1 MASPL
6 PYPSVPGPQLYNYYV
21 DCVYGLEQ
29 VIRAHCVSSIKK
41 NGANIDLLLVLV
53 RINRDSV
60 HEHQAEF
67 LTPMQTQATL
77 VHLSSPSP
85 FFIPGT
91 SSLHLS
97 LQLWFWLLLSFLF
110 LPDVESTSS
119 GYNHPS
125 PLLWTTSLCSQ
136 PILTPTLPQKVNLHH
151 NPFLNQLNLS
161 SVGVHANN
169 LGIMRK
175 HAVADLA
182 GLGQVLRFCISNM
195 FPGNTSDSGAWTHQT
210 ARDQTRTPFQVAT
223 AQAGQES
230 LALF

>member
-1 MASPL
+1 MLTFFWSLWGLTEIACTSTKQSFWHQCKLKQHWFIFPL
-6 PYPSVPGPQLYNYYV
+6 PAPCSY
-21 DCVYGLEQ
+21 
-29 VIRAHCVSSIKK
+29 
-41 NGANIDLLLVLV
+41 
-53 RINRDSV
+53 
-60 HEHQAEF
+60 QA
-67 LTPMQTQATL
+67 
-77 VHLSSPSP
+77 
-85 FFIPGT
+85 
-91 SSLHLS
+91 LHLS

-110 LPDVESTSS
+110 LPDVGSTSS

-136 PILTPTLPQKVNLHH
+136 PTLTPTLPQKVNLHH

-195 FPGNTSDSGAWTHQT
+195 FPGNASDSGAWTHQI

-223 AQAGQES
+223 APAGQES